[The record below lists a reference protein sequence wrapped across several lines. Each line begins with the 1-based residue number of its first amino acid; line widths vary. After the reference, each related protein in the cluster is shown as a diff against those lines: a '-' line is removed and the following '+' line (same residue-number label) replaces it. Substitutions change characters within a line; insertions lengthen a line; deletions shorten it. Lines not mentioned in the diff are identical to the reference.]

1 MKNLL
6 SFFSRIPVSGDL
18 EKMGRELWLLPLLG
32 VVTASLSSL
41 ILYLDPPLRGVLAV
55 LALYLVMGIIH
66 LDGLGDFAD
75 GVMVKGDR
83 EGKIRALKDV
93 NVGTAGIF
101 ALTSVLLL
109 QVFSLNILPFWSILV
124 AEVNS
129 KMGILVISTI
139 NKPLGNGL
147 GSHFMNSLNSRR
159 LILAVLVYLTLMGLF
174 FALYPKSIILAVS
187 LVVPLLMGRISMQ
200 NFGGVNGDCI
210 GACAELT
217 RVAGLVVL
225 TLILF

>member
-1 MKNLL
+1 MKNLV
-6 SFFSRIPVSGDL
+6 SFFTRIPVSGDL
-18 EKMGRELWLLPLLG
+18 EKMGIEVWLLPLLG

-41 ILYLDPPLRGVLAV
+41 ILYLDLPLRGMLAV

-109 QVFSLNILPFWSILV
+109 QVCSLNILPFWSILV

-129 KMGILVISTI
+129 KMGMLVISAL

-147 GSHFMNSLNSRR
+147 GSHFMNSLSSKR
-159 LILAVLVYLTLMGLF
+159 LVLAVIVYLVIMGLF
-174 FALYPKSIILAVS
+174 FVIYPESIVLAAS
-187 LVVPLLMGRISMQ
+187 LLVPLFVGRMSMQ

-210 GACAELT
+210 GASAELT

-225 TLILF
+225 ALILF

>member
-6 SFFSRIPVSGDL
+6 SFFSRIPVSGGG
-18 EKMGRELWLLPLLG
+18 EMGREVWLLPLLG

-41 ILYLDPPLRGVLAV
+41 ILYLDLPLRGVLAV

-129 KMGILVISTI
+129 KMGMLVISTI
-139 NKPLGNGL
+139 NKPLGSGL

-159 LILAVLVYLTLMGLF
+159 LILAVIVYLTVMGF
-174 FALYPKSIILAVS
+174 FFVLYPKSIILVVS
-187 LVVPLLMGRISMQ
+187 LVVPLLVGRMSMQ

-217 RVAGLVVL
+217 RIAGLVVL
-225 TLILF
+225 ALIIF

>member
-6 SFFSRIPVSGDL
+6 SFFTRIPVSGDL
-18 EKMGRELWLLPLLG
+18 ESMGREVWLLPLLG
-32 VVTASLSSL
+32 IVTASISSV
-41 ILYLDPPLRGVLAV
+41 ILYLDPPLRGMLAV

-129 KMGILVISTI
+129 KMGMLAISAFS
-139 NKPLGNGL
+139 KPLGSGL
-147 GSHFMNSLNSRR
+147 GSHFMNSLNSKR
-159 LILAVLVYLTLMGLF
+159 LVLAVIVYLTVMGLLF
-174 FALYPKSIILAVS
+174 VLYPKSIILVVS
-187 LVVPLLMGRISMQ
+187 LVVPLLVGRMSMQ

-225 TLILF
+225 ALILF